1 MKRTLL
7 SLVLALATVT
17 GFCAASRPALVAP
30 KSVAPATLNVDP
42 KASTYSLEMT
52 KAVVGIYDAT
62 FATPNYYILLSNDQ
76 TAEYNSQTGTIS
88 MGTGY
93 LLALDLY
100 NYVTDPIEL
109 PAENYIEN
117 SDEDSTAP
125 GTYFTGYTGLALY
138 ENGQE
143 QGVIPVFDTIEI
155 TRNGSTYEIKA
166 KAKDGANNIV
176 NIHYKGRIT
185 MRNAKEKASPY
196 TMLSKDLTDV
206 QLNNGGIAFY
216 QGVTDYSRNGVTQL
230 NVYSNN
236 FTETGG
242 MSENGYMLVMMLA
255 HKPITKRANLQIFP
269 GEYTNATNF
278 ARDTWYPCREIDY
291 VFGTD
296 VYTLPFG
303 SYIVQRIG
311 NETIY
316 GYLKTGTFI
325 LKDNGDGTYSGSLD
339 AETNLGF
346 QVTATFNGTFTLDD
360 SNATYVA
367 SVSNLTDDVN
377 LDFSKIETGRAYHKG
392 LTGGCRTFVI
402 DLGSPS
408 GKDPGI
414 NEGGDLLRMEFLA
427 PQSHSILQPGIY
439 TVVERRWN
447 SDELYAGGTYDPFS
461 LNKGYFSN
469 GGSDDGTRYAH
480 FREGSWCVYDL
491 HGPAEE
497 GKVIVSTDDYKNYH
511 FDIDIYDDAGFRIYG
526 TYDGPVEMLYDVEN
540 LAAGIDTVEGDDFNV
555 VIEGRNILV
564 LNAADSSLELYNA
577 TGHIVATGSASQT
590 LDASSLPAGIYLL
603 RVNNST
609 IKIAL
614 R

>member
-7 SLVLALATVT
+7 SFALALAALT
-17 GFCAASRPALVAP
+17 GFCAASHPALVAP
-30 KSVAPATLNVDP
+30 KPTGTSTLNVDL
-42 KASTYSLEMT
+42 KATTTLEMT

-62 FATPNYYILLSNDQ
+62 SATPNYYILLSNDQ
-76 TAEYNSQTGTIS
+76 SAEYNSQMGTIS
-88 MGTGY
+88 MSTGF

-109 PAENYIEN
+109 PAENYLEN
-117 SDEDSTAP
+117 SDENSTAP
-125 GTYFTGYTGLALY
+125 GTYFTGYTGLAYY
-138 ENGQE
+138 ENGKE
-143 QGVIPVFDTIEI
+143 MAVAPVFDTLEI
-155 TRNGSTYEIKA
+155 TREGSIYDITA
-166 KAKDGANNIV
+166 KVKDGNNVITV
-176 NIHYKGRIT
+176 HYKGRIT
-185 MRNAKEKASPY
+185 MRNANEKASPY
-196 TMLSKDLTDV
+196 TMLSKDLTDL

-230 NVYSNN
+230 NVYSNKFN
-236 FTETGG
+236 ESGG

-311 NETIY
+311 NETVY
-316 GYLKTGTFI
+316 GYLKTGKFV
-325 LKDNGDGTYSGSLD
+325 LKDNGDGTYSGTLD

-346 QVTATFNGTFTLDD
+346 HVTATFSGQFTLDD

-367 SVSNLTDDVN
+367 SVSNLTDDVE
-377 LDFSKIETGRAYHKG
+377 LDFSKIETGRAYHTG
-392 LTGGCRTFVI
+392 LTGGCRTFI
-402 DLGSPS
+402 FDLGSPS

-414 NEGGDLLRMEFLA
+414 NEGGDLFRMEFLA

-447 SDELYAGGTYDPFS
+447 SDELRAGGTYEPFS
-461 LNKGYFSN
+461 LNKGYFSE
-469 GGSDDGTRYAH
+469 GGNDTGTRYAH

-497 GKVIVSTDDYKNYH
+497 GKVTVSTDDYKNYH

-526 TYDGPVEMLYDVEN
+526 TYDGPVEMLYDVED
-540 LAAGIDTVEGDDFNV
+540 LRADITTVTDDNV
-555 VIEGRNILV
+555 SIITEGRNILV
-564 LNAADSSLELYNA
+564 LNAGDAPLALYTT
-577 TGHIVATGSASQT
+577 TGQLVATGSASQA
-590 LDASSLPAGIYLL
+590 LDASALPAGIYLL
-603 RVNNST
+603 KVNNST